1 MTAEKCFALY
11 FPLKARYICTV
22 RSAQWTSV
30 VMVTVFI
37 VYNSQSFF
45 VMKKFQDDLGFD
57 YCKTVNTP
65 ENYMKTF
72 HLVHSV
78 IYSYVPI
85 ISMAM
90 LNVALCRKLRQSAKV
105 SVALSG
111 SSGSGN
117 GYWKKAA
124 KQGTKMM
131 LMLTS
136 TFIALTTPVCI
147 YFAIADDALTYSP
160 LAFSVTMNLQWANH
174 SINAFLY
181 ILVGSTYRKAV
192 RKMLQCRKS
201 NRVANESGNGAGN
214 STGSGTGSSA
224 GSGTGFTAVNAAGDP
239 KGAVD
244 INRLQ
249 VPGRRPGNV
258 S

>member
-1 MTAEKCFALY
+1 MWWVINLTEWRVNPETWLDCKLDWFLFYFFGQCSSTTLVVMTAEKCFALY

-30 VMVTVFI
+30 AMVIVFL

-57 YCKTVNTP
+57 YCKTVHTP

-85 ISMAM
+85 VSMAM
-90 LNVALCRKLRQSAKV
+90 LNVAICRKLRHSAKV
-105 SVALSG
+105 SVALG
-111 SSGSGN
+111 SSESGN
-117 GYWKKAA
+117 GNWKKAA
-124 KQGTKMM
+124 KQGTKML

-160 LAFSVTMNLQWANH
+160 LAFSVTLNL
-174 SINAFLY
+174 
-181 ILVGSTYRKAV
+181 
-192 RKMLQCRKS
+192 
-201 NRVANESGNGAGN
+201 
-214 STGSGTGSSA
+214 
-224 GSGTGFTAVNAAGDP
+224 
-239 KGAVD
+239 
-244 INRLQ
+244 
-249 VPGRRPGNV
+249 
-258 S
+258 